1 MVLHFGWTWV
11 GLLAEDSDLGQRGI
25 HVLQEEL
32 IKGGACIDFS
42 ENILTSRAD
51 KNAFHIVQV
60 IRNST
65 AKAIIIFSN
74 DADLVP
80 VLNEL
85 VKEKVTGRLWVA
97 SDGWSTSAVM
107 SMEKYSQLL
116 SGTIGFE
123 SHSGEMP
130 GFKEYTGSLQPSRS
144 QDDVFIKE
152 FWEES
157 FGCKWLDQKLFSDA
171 LDNRT
176 KMCTGLEKLESLQ
189 AYNNDVSRVRFKN
202 QIYNAVYV
210 LAWALHDLSSCRPG
224 SGPFPRGTCAD
235 IISFQ
240 PWQVPTMVC
249 TPSCPPGS
257 RNAAREGKPICCF
270 TCVQCPPGKISN
282 QTDILECSTCPWD
295 QWPNVLQDHCIQKIK
310 EFLSFEEPLGAILT
324 TTSIFLSVIPVAI
337 LGVFVRYRKTPI
349 VRANNCN
356 VSYLLL
362 VSLSLCFLCP
372 LSFIGYPTP
381 KSCLIRQVGFG
392 ITFALCIS
400 CILAKI
406 IIVLLAFNATQQ
418 KSDLERWARP
428 TLSNLVISVGTL
440 FQVILCFT
448 WLSLS
453 PPFTE
458 YNIDAE
464 PGKIIFECNEGSPI
478 AFWCMLG
485 YLGLLATVSFIVAF
499 LARKLPDRFNEAQFI
514 TFSMLAFLIVWLS
527 FIPAYL
533 STKGKYTVVM
543 EIFAILSSLSSLV
556 SCIFFPK
563 CYIILWRPEMNTKE
577 CLRSRV
583 TGLWTKEKKI

>member
-240 PWQVPTMVC
+240 PWQV
-249 TPSCPPGS
+249 G
-257 RNAAREGKPICCF
+257 
-270 TCVQCPPGKISN
+270 
-282 QTDILECSTCPWD
+282 TDIS
-295 QWPNVLQDHCIQKIK
+295 VL
-310 EFLSFEEPLGAILT
+310 
-324 TTSIFLSVIPVAI
+324 
-337 LGVFVRYRKTPI
+337 
-349 VRANNCN
+349 
-356 VSYLLL
+356 
-362 VSLSLCFLCP
+362 
-372 LSFIGYPTP
+372 
-381 KSCLIRQVGFG
+381 
-392 ITFALCIS
+392 
-400 CILAKI
+400 
-406 IIVLLAFNATQQ
+406 
-418 KSDLERWARP
+418 
-428 TLSNLVISVGTL
+428 
-440 FQVILCFT
+440 
-448 WLSLS
+448 
-453 PPFTE
+453 
-458 YNIDAE
+458 
-464 PGKIIFECNEGSPI
+464 NEQTYS
-478 AFWCMLG
+478 
-485 YLGLLATVSFIVAF
+485 
-499 LARKLPDRFNEAQFI
+499 
-514 TFSMLAFLIVWLS
+514 
-527 FIPAYL
+527 
-533 STKGKYTVVM
+533 
-543 EIFAILSSLSSLV
+543 
-556 SCIFFPK
+556 
-563 CYIILWRPEMNTKE
+563 
-577 CLRSRV
+577 
-583 TGLWTKEKKI
+583 